1 VITEE
6 IMPVTPTERA
16 ARITYLLTSVGIAMT
31 TAEVAQVA
39 GVTPRHALRMLDAI
53 CRMAPIYC
61 DGDIWRMLRR
71 RT

>member
-1 VITEE
+1 MITEE
-6 IMPVTPTERA
+6 IAPTTPLERA

-39 GVTPRHALRMLDAI
+39 GVTPRHALRILEAI

-61 DGDIWRMLRR
+61 DDEIWRMLH
-71 RT
+71 